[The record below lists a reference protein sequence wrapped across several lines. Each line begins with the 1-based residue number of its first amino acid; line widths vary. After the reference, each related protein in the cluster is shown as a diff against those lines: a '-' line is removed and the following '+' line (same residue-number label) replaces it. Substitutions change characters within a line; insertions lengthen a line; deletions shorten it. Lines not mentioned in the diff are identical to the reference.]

1 MPELTGIALGRHVDG
16 SHELV
21 AASVVQGTGATM
33 WHARQTRPGGNW
45 TGWHP
50 FGKPGHGD
58 PGTPAIIEHA
68 IDGRLEVFVTSGDQA
83 VWHRWQTSPGSD
95 DWSDWE
101 SLGKPG
107 GRLAEGAVALTLR
120 PDGQVMAVATAN
132 GTVWQ
137 ASSPGRESQAHWP
150 AWSSVGR
157 PGDAPAIAVAAAA
170 YSDGRVEL
178 AALAEAGESATSP
191 TIEGNLWHR
200 WQTGPG
206 IDKWSDWK
214 PLGDPGGH
222 RAGIPVFGQNGDG
235 RLLLFTRAADGGA
248 WHTGQHLAR
257 DSNSWGTWEALAR
270 PVFGF
275 GDMAVRLSDR
285 GLLFLVA
292 TEFAGDR
299 LWYATQA
306 DVDLNTWCPLSPLA
320 AVPEAAPDAVAALV
334 APTLGINTDG
344 RMELFVVMPAKGTL
358 YQLSAPARGQL
369 PSVGRSWP
377 HP

>member
-1 MPELTGIALGRHVDG
+1 MILRSYQPVRGR
-16 SHELV
+16 
-21 AASVVQGTGATM
+21 
-33 WHARQTRPGGNW
+33 
-45 TGWHP
+45 
-50 FGKPGHGD
+50 
-58 PGTPAIIEHA
+58 
-68 IDGRLEVFVTSGDQA
+68 
-83 VWHRWQTSPGSD
+83 
-95 DWSDWE
+95 
-101 SLGKPG
+101 
-107 GRLAEGAVALTLR
+107 
-120 PDGQVMAVATAN
+120 
-132 GTVWQ
+132 
-137 ASSPGRESQAHWP
+137 SSR
-150 AWSSVGR
+150 R
-157 PGDAPAIAVAAAA
+157 
-170 YSDGRVEL
+170 
-178 AALAEAGESATSP
+178 
-191 TIEGNLWHR
+191 
-200 WQTGPG
+200 PG
-206 IDKWSDWK
+206 IDRWSDWK

-222 RAGIPVFGQNGDG
+222 RAGIPVLGQNGDG

-285 GLLFLVA
+285 GRLFLVA

-320 AVPEAAPDAVAALV
+320 AVPEAAPDSVAALI
-334 APTLGINTDG
+334 APTRGINTDG

-369 PSVGRSWP
+369 PSAGRSWP